1 MTKVNRNDPCPCGS
15 GKKYKKCCGLKEL
28 EAKKPRL
35 GGARLLPQG
44 LGVSKNPSVN
54 LAQKVFKVLTAP
66 SGAAKETP
74 KEDAPAQQQ
83 TESQKTYGSLE
94 ELIGIEGAPKEVTP
108 PSTETT

>member
-28 EAKKPRL
+28 ETKRPRL

-44 LGVSKNPSVN
+44 PSATKNPSVN

-66 SGAAKETP
+66 SGSAKEPP
-74 KEDAPAQQQ
+74 KEGAPEQQAVE
-83 TESQKTYGSLE
+83 TQKTYGSLE
-94 ELIGIEGAPKEVTP
+94 ELIGIEGAPKGVTP
-108 PSTETT
+108 PSS